1 MYDAGF
7 AATKSVFGDG
17 EIQFFT
23 VFMYVNCIPKLVVV
37 VNPAWEMKKKRKK
50 HKKKQA
56 ELIFSKHH
64 I

>member
-37 VNPAWEMKKKRKK
+37 VNPA
-50 HKKKQA
+50 
-56 ELIFSKHH
+56 
-64 I
+64 